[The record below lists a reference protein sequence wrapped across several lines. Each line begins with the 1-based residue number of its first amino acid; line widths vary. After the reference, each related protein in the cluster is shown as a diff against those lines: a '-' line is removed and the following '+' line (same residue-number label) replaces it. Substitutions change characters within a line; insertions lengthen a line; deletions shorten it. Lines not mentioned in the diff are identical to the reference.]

1 MDLFGNRPAI
11 RLFAVLALIAL
22 CAVAVAACGGSSS
35 SSSSEST
42 GGESAETANTGG
54 ESEEEGGGESAKAD
68 CPVKVLTVGNFTGE
82 GAENGA
88 AIKGGAEAAIAQIE
102 EEGGILGCE
111 VELVTKDDGS
121 DYTKALPIM
130 QAAISEGE
138 YAMVN
143 NPDYGCSSVAPLVAK
158 KELLSVTGCA
168 VPGLGNPK
176 YNPYTFETA
185 YTGGAIAAS
194 LGKYLVEEKG
204 FKNIALI
211 TDNTAYGAADKE
223 ELEKSVGEAGG
234 KLADVEQ
241 VGLEEVNFSA
251 AISRAEG
258 SNPEALIVD
267 LFGAAMGHF
276 MSDLETSGWEVPSF
290 GGLATTATNLQ
301 LLGVSKD
308 LAERLETAGGSAMG
322 MPLNERS
329 EALVKLLKE
338 QGTKIEGSLT
348 QYAQNHDWMTLF
360 AWGANK
366 AGTLEPEAVTKV
378 LAENGETPI
387 PNLVMGETTGY
398 SPECHE
404 FAAPNGVGLMKG
416 GFFNEGGLP
425 LVTEL
430 KLAETECPTPAGA

>member
-1 MDLFGNRPAI
+1 M
-11 RLFAVLALIAL
+11 

-42 GGESAETANTGG
+42 ESSEPAETTETEGGEEG
-54 ESEEEGGGESAKAD
+54 EEEGGTETAKAD

-121 DYTKALPIM
+121 DYTKALPLM

-143 NPDYGCSSVAPLVAK
+143 NPDYGCSSVAPLIAK

-176 YNPYTFETA
+176 YNPFTFETA

-211 TDNTAYGAADKE
+211 TDDTAYGAADKE
-223 ELEKSVGEAGG
+223 EVEKAISEAGG
-234 KLADVEQ
+234 KVSDVEQ
-241 VGLEEVNFSA
+241 VSLEGVNFSS

-267 LFGAAMGHF
+267 LFGAATGHF
-276 MSDLETSGWEVPSF
+276 MSDLETSGWEVPTF

-301 LLGVSKD
+301 LLGVPKD
-308 LAERLETAGGSAMG
+308 QAERLETAGGAAMG
-322 MPLNERS
+322 LPLNERS
-329 EALVKLLKE
+329 EALAKLLKE

-366 AGTLEPEAVTKV
+366 AGTLEPEAVTKA
-378 LAENGETPI
+378 LAESGETPI

-398 SPECHE
+398 TPECHE
-404 FAAPNGVGLMKG
+404 FAAPEGIGLMKG
-416 GFFNEGGLP
+416 GFFKEGGLP
-425 LVTEL
+425 LAAEL